1 MRKISKE
8 NYFELATRGNT
19 MKLLHPFTIVTT
31 VKVKG
36 KAPIEYTRIVYAKTA
51 TEALLQKEIKQS

>member
-1 MRKISKE
+1 M
-8 NYFELATRGNT
+8 
-19 MKLLHPFTIVTT
+19 HPFTIVTT

-51 TEALLQKEIKQS
+51 MEALLQKAPDADGLHGNCSLTDRKAT